1 MAERYQFRDADTD
14 ELMHEIFNSDERLD
28 AREYKTVAAL
38 DRAEKISLEQAHLI
52 MHVFFVDKD
61 ASLAEKVKMVAE
73 VLLAGPDLGEDYP
86 EADVLEAKID
96 EVRLVF
102 DSLTEEKP
110 TQH

>member
-1 MAERYQFRDADTD
+1 MAERYQFQDADTD

-38 DRAEKISLEQAHLI
+38 DAKEALSVEQAHLL
-52 MHVFFVDKD
+52 MHVFFVDNE
-61 ASLAEKVKMVAE
+61 ASLAERIKMVAE
-73 VLLAGPDLGEDYP
+73 VLLAGSDLGKDYP

-102 DSLTEEKP
+102 DNLTEVTP